1 MILIT
6 SFYLIY
12 FNLFRLWPT
21 KTDFVLTTLATLKQ
35 SQIFPQHIGPETPL
49 QHDCDFIFF
58 EKNVVLNYFCW
69 IVLSKKKT
77 GFLKNV
83 GNIVSM
89 FSIKN
94 QMQVKSLSRN
104 PRDKK
109 QKKKEE
115 TTAVFS
121 IFP

>member
-1 MILIT
+1 
-6 SFYLIY
+6 
-12 FNLFRLWPT
+12 
-21 KTDFVLTTLATLKQ
+21 
-35 SQIFPQHIGPETPL
+35 
-49 QHDCDFIFF
+49 
-58 EKNVVLNYFCW
+58 
-69 IVLSKKKT
+69 
-77 GFLKNV
+77 
-83 GNIVSM
+83 M

-109 QKKKEE
+109 QKKEE